1 MENEEWNYGAKNE
14 EGAIIMCEKLDIYD
28 ENKIKTGKIIERK
41 EEVVIEKN
49 EFVLAV
55 QCWII
60 NTKKEILLT
69 QRKLE
74 KKYGGMWEATSG
86 LVKSGENSIQGI
98 KRELREEIGIEIEDK
113 ELKLLKTVKGEKT
126 IRDIYIINKEIAIE
140 SIKFNDGEVINAK
153 YVTIEE
159 FKKML
164 EDGQV
169 FEWLRWFLDDY
180 YKIIKEE

>member
-1 MENEEWNYGAKNE
+1 
-14 EGAIIMCEKLDIYD
+14 MCEKLDIYN

-41 EEVVIEKN
+41 EDVSLDKS

-60 NTKKEILLT
+60 NTYKEILLT
-69 QRKLE
+69 QRKLD

-98 KRELREEIGIEIEDK
+98 KRELKEEIGIEIEDK
-113 ELKLLKTVKGEKT
+113 DLKLLKTVIGEKT
-126 IRDIYIINKEIAIE
+126 IRDIYIINKDIAIE
-140 SIKFNDGEVINAK
+140 DIKFNDGEVINAK
-153 YVTIEE
+153 YVTSKDFE
-159 FKKML
+159 KMID
-164 EDGQV
+164 DGQA

-180 YKIIKEE
+180 YKIIEEKYICYTK

>member
-1 MENEEWNYGAKNE
+1 
-14 EGAIIMCEKLDIYD
+14 MCEKLDIYN

-41 EEVVIEKN
+41 EDVSLDKS

-60 NTKKEILLT
+60 NTYKEILLT
-69 QRKLE
+69 QRKLD

-98 KRELREEIGIEIEDK
+98 KRELKEEIGIEIEDK
-113 ELKLLKTVKGEKT
+113 DLKLLKTVIGEKT
-126 IRDIYIINKEIAIE
+126 IRDIYIINKDIAIE
-140 SIKFNDGEVINAK
+140 DIKFNDGEVINAK
-153 YVTIEE
+153 YVTSKDFE
-159 FKKML
+159 KMID
-164 EDGQV
+164 DGQA

-180 YKIIKEE
+180 YKIIEEE